1 MVYKMT
7 PRYLDKNILNSLK
20 NECESVRNILELY
33 FYTVTGSY
41 SGQTA
46 VNDSWEMLW
55 DIAGYIK
62 YYMDLVW
69 YCKCTILYD
78 LNNK

>member
-46 VNDSWEMLW
+46 VKTH
-55 DIAGYIK
+55 G
-62 YYMDLVW
+62 
-69 YCKCTILYD
+69 KCYGILQD
-78 LNNK
+78 T